1 MTIRRIKMKY
11 GLLVLMLQW
20 GVSFMYGGTIEIFS
34 NKEEAFIYIDNVKKS
49 MISNGMRTMTL
60 PAGTYKIKLVK
71 ALDDKWQEIAEQR
84 VHVDDTQIT
93 KVTFA
98 HFKIVSKPKTS
109 MKKEKHTH
117 KNKRFKRVGETVVN
131 SQSGLMWQDNTD
143 STSNEKTWQEAQQ
156 YCDALTLSG
165 YDNWRLPTAQEL
177 LTVIEYHGESS
188 ELVDTFKHLA
198 VGFYWSSSQPKDEP
212 LNASRVY
219 LDLGC
224 TDGMPKDDIYKVKCV
239 RE

>member
-1 MTIRRIKMKY
+1 MTIQRIKMRY

-20 GVSFMYGGTIEIFS
+20 CVSFVYGGIVEISS
-34 NKEEAFIYIDNVKKS
+34 NKEGAFIYIDNVKKS
-49 MISNGMRTMTL
+49 MISNGMRKMTL
-60 PAGTYKIKLVK
+60 PAGTYQFKLIN
-71 ALDDKWQEIAEQR
+71 ALDEEWQEIAEQS

-131 SQSGLMWQDNTD
+131 SQSALMWQDNTE

-156 YCDALTLSG
+156 YCDALLWSG

-177 LTVIEYHGESS
+177 LTVIEYHGKNS
-188 ELVDTFKHLA
+188 ELVYTFKHLA
-198 VGFYWSSSQPKDEP
+198 VGFYWSSSQPKGEP

-224 TDGMPKDDIYKVKCV
+224 IDGMPKQDSYKVKCV
-239 RE
+239 RK